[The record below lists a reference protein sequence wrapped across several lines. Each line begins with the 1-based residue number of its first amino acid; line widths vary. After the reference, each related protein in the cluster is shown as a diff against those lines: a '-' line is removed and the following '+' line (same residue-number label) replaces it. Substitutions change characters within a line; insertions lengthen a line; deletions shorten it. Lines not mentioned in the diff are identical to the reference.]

1 MKTIKVTFSNGDHLT
16 TAING
21 TEDEIRAYYI
31 GQTFNLG
38 TESDLLV
45 QAVAVEFL

>member
-1 MKTIKVTFSNGDHLT
+1 MKTVKVTFSNGDHLT
-16 TAING
+16 TGING

-38 TESDLLV
+38 AESDLMV
-45 QAVAVEFL
+45 KAVSVEFL